1 MLKKRVIDFEPSIN
15 RFYYLKDDS
24 VFKLEVDTDSETDEV
39 IDKADDDDEEEI
51 RRKQAKVKQM

>member
-24 VFKLEVDTDSETDEV
+24 VMKLEVDTDSETDEV
-39 IDKADDDDEEEI
+39 IDKADEDDENEV
-51 RRKQAKVKQM
+51 RRKQVRVKQL